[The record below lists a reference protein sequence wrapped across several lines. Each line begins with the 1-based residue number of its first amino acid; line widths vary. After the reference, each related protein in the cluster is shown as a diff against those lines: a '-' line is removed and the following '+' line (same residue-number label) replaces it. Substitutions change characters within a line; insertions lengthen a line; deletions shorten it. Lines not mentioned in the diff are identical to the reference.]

1 MRQKESLVSGRGARP
16 TSSGGSE
23 QPEVNRV
30 VPLITDL
37 NRHFWTGGAEGEL
50 RFLRCLDCGHY
61 LHPPTP
67 VCRKCLSENV
77 GVAAVS
83 GRGHVVTFTVNHQQW
98 RPGVAVPYN
107 VALVELVEQPG
118 LRLSTNIV
126 RCANEGIVVGM
137 PVTVEFERVGEV
149 FVPVFGPL

>member
-1 MRQKESLVSGRGARP
+1 MRQKESPVSVSGARP
-16 TSSGGSE
+16 ISSGGSE
-23 QPEVNRV
+23 QPTENRV

-67 VCRKCLSENV
+67 LCRKCLSESI

-83 GRGHVVTFTVNHQQW
+83 GRGHVVTFTVNQQLW

-118 LRLSTNIV
+118 LRLTTNII
-126 RCANEGIVVGM
+126 RCANERIEIGM
-137 PVTVEFERVGEV
+137 PVTVEFEQSGQV